1 MVIVNKSI
9 VKLFQLQKYPI
20 LIRDSVNF
28 STLSRFR
35 KKKRF
40 RMLRKSY
47 RFIMFVI
54 RSNVKV
60 Y

>member
-20 LIRDSVNF
+20 LIRDSINF

-35 KKKRF
+35 KKKSFSYF
-40 RMLRKSY
+40 RNRY
-47 RFIMFVI
+47 RFITFVI

>member
-35 KKKRF
+35 KKKSFSYF
-40 RMLRKSY
+40 RNGY
-47 RFIMFVI
+47 RFSMFVI

>member
-9 VKLFQLQKYPI
+9 VKLFQLQKYQI

-35 KKKRF
+35 KKKSLSYF
-40 RMLRKSY
+40 RNRY
-47 RFIMFVI
+47 RFSMFVI

>member
-35 KKKRF
+35 KKKSFSYF
-40 RMLRKSY
+40 RNPY
-47 RFIMFVI
+47 RFSMFVI

>member
-20 LIRDSVNF
+20 LIIDSVNF

-35 KKKRF
+35 KKKSFSYF
-40 RMLRKSY
+40 RNRY
-47 RFIMFVI
+47 RFSMFVI

>member
-20 LIRDSVNF
+20 LIIDSVNF

-35 KKKRF
+35 KKKSFSCF
-40 RMLRKSY
+40 RNRY